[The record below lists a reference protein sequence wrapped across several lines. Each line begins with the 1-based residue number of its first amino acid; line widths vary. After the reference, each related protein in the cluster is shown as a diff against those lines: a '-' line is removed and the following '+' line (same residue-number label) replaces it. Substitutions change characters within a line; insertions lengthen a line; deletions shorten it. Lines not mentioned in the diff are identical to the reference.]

1 MLHTIALSAALKESL
16 PGVVTSSV
24 PSLNCCGSGQCHGKT
39 NQICRPQRLCSVSNS
54 AQVPTSNPTKVAEI
68 SGLKSH
74 ILLCCLPGKAS
85 QYKSFITETFLP
97 SSFMSVLKSAIT
109 LSLSSCLLPPPL
121 SLVTAFFPLLALFL
135 SFLLPRSDQILN
147 YINSEG
153 LLSTVVRVIMPF
165 FFFKLLP
172 NLF

>member
-1 MLHTIALSAALKESL
+1 MLHTIALSATLKESPL
-16 PGVVTSSV
+16 GVVTSSF

-39 NQICRPQRLCSVSNS
+39 NRICRPQRLCSVSNS

-97 SSFMSVLKSAIT
+97 SSFMSILKFAISLSLLLSPPT
-109 LSLSSCLLPPPL
+109 ASLSCHCFFSLSSP
-121 SLVTAFFPLLALFL
+121 SFFLF
-135 SFLLPRSDQILN
+135 SFHAVIKSWITLI
-147 YINSEG
+147 
-153 LLSTVVRVIMPF
+153 VRVF
-165 FFFKLLP
+165 YLQ
-172 NLF
+172 

>member
-1 MLHTIALSAALKESL
+1 MLHTIALSAALKESP
-16 PGVVTSSV
+16 PGVVTSSF

-39 NQICRPQRLCSVSNS
+39 NRICRPQRLCSVSNS

-109 LSLSSCLLPPPL
+109 LSLSPLVSSHRL
-121 SLVTAFFPLLALFL
+121 SLLSLLFSLSSPSFFLF
-135 SFLLPRSDQILN
+135 SFPA
-147 YINSEG
+147 
-153 LLSTVVRVIMPF
+153 VI
-165 FFFKLLP
+165 KS
-172 NLF
+172 